1 MDRKELKQLILNSL
15 EKYFGRV
22 NDLHKEIFDVLEVA
36 DYLNLSISNIRKKTS
51 KGEIPHRK
59 PSGKK
64 LYFIKKEIDE
74 WVANSKRIG

>member
-1 MDRKELKQLILNSL
+1 MNSKQIAEVVKEQL
-15 EKYFGRV
+15 EKYFGKV